1 MESKL
6 ESKLKNDYN
15 EFKKTK
21 PFGGIGGP
29 IDSTLKYW
37 EVIIPGP
44 LDSPYEGG
52 KFKIGIKIRD
62 NYPDEPPE
70 CKFITKVFHPNIK
83 FKEGDICVNFL
94 KAPSN
99 SKPDPDRT
107 WSNKKSICEVIV
119 GLWGLLLYPKPSD
132 ALNGNARDLYNYD
145 QPRYNEL
152 AKCFTKKFA
161 MNN

>member
-1 MESKL
+1 MK
-6 ESKLKNDYN
+6 ESKLKNDYD

-29 IDSTLKYW
+29 IDETLKYW

-52 KFKIGIKIRD
+52 KFKIGIKITD

-70 CKFITKVFHPNIK
+70 CKFITKVFHPNIN
-83 FKEGDICVNFL
+83 FKYGNICVNFL
-94 KAPSN
+94 KAPKDS
-99 SKPDPDRT
+99 DPDEKRT

-119 GLWGLLLYPKPSD
+119 GLWGLLLYPVPGD
-132 ALNGNARDLYNYD
+132 ALNGNARDLYNSD
-145 QPRYNEL
+145 TSRYNEL

>member
-1 MESKL
+1 M
-6 ESKLKNDYN
+6 ESKLKNDYD
-15 EFKKTK
+15 EFKKIK
-21 PFGGIGGP
+21 PLGGIGGP
-29 IDSTLKYW
+29 VDSKFKNW

-44 LDSPYEGG
+44 ANSPYEGG
-52 KFKIGIKIRD
+52 KFKIGIEIPD
-62 NYPDEPPE
+62 NYPNEPPK
-70 CKFITKVFHPNIK
+70 CKFITKVFHPNIN
-83 FKEGDICVNFL
+83 FSTGNICVNFL
-94 KAPSN
+94 KVN
-99 SKPDPDRT
+99 SDNNPNEKKT
-107 WSNKKSICEVIV
+107 WSNKKSISEVIV

>member
-1 MESKL
+1 M
-6 ESKLKNDYN
+6 ESKLKNDYD

-29 IDSTLKYW
+29 IDSTLKNW

-44 LDSPYEGG
+44 LDSPFEGG
-52 KFKIGIKIRD
+52 KFKIGIQIKD

-70 CKFITKVFHPNIK
+70 CKFITKVFHPNIN
-83 FKEGDICVNFL
+83 FKTGSICVNFL
-94 KAPSN
+94 KAPYN
-99 SKPDPDRT
+99 SEPNEKRT

-119 GLWGLLLYPKPSD
+119 GLWGLLLKPNVGD
-132 ALNGNARDLYNYD
+132 PLNRNAYDLYHSD
-145 QPRYNEL
+145 KHRYNEL